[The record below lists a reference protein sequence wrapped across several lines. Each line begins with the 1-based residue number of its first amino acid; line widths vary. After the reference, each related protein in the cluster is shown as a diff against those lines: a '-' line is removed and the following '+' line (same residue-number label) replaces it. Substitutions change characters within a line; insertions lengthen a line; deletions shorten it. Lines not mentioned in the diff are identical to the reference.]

1 MTTFREPSEHGKRI
15 SALAKEMG
23 ESIVASER
31 AAGHASP
38 STEAVGVLS
47 LVIASREPEPGED
60 GTIGIYLHSVIGA
73 NVQPLLPALMINA
86 AKLLTEE
93 ARDIVAGT
101 SAMICEDHAV

>member
-1 MTTFREPSEHGKRI
+1 MTTFREPTDHGKLI
-15 SALAKEMG
+15 ATLAKEMG
-23 ESIVASER
+23 ELIVYSER
-31 AAGHASP
+31 ASGRASP

-60 GTIGIYLHSVIGA
+60 GTVGIYLHSVIGA

-86 AKLLTEE
+86 AKLLTDE

-101 SAMICEDHAV
+101 SAMICEDHPV

>member
-1 MTTFREPSEHGKRI
+1 MTSFREPSDHGRRI

-23 ESIVASER
+23 ESIVESER
-31 AAGHASP
+31 TQGRASP
-38 STEAVGVLS
+38 STQAVGVLS

-101 SAMICEDHAV
+101 SAMICEDHPV